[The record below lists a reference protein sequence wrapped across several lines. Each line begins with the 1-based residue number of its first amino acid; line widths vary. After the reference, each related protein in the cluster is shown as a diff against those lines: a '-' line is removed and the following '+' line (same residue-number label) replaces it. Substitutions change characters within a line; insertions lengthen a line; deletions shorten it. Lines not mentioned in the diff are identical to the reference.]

1 MNADRA
7 SSLFWLFVGV
17 VVSVASFRLDLGN
30 FRTPGMG
37 FVPFAAAVLLGLLAL
52 ISFFQPAMEE
62 KTANKPPMFRGTNWR
77 KVLSIFAGLL
87 IYAQVIPL
95 AGYSI
100 STFLLMTVLF
110 WIVEHQNI
118 WKVVIL
124 ALLVTVIT
132 YYVFSKWLNCQFP
145 IGPLGF

>member
-1 MNADRA
+1 MNADRT
-7 SSLFWLFVGV
+7 SSLFWLLVGV

-30 FRTPGMG
+30 FLTPGMG
-37 FVPFAAAVLLGLLAL
+37 FVPFGAAVLLGLLAL
-52 ISFFQPAMEE
+52 ISFFQPTAEE
-62 KTANKPPMFRGTNWR
+62 KTANKPPMFRGTGWG
-77 KVLSIFAGLL
+77 KVLFVFAGLL

-95 AGYSI
+95 AGYNI
-100 STFLLMTVLF
+100 STFLLMTFLF
-110 WIVEHQNI
+110 WIVERQKI

-145 IGPLGF
+145 IGTLGF

>member
-17 VVSVASFRLDLGN
+17 VISVASFRLDVGS

-37 FVPFAAAVLLGLLAL
+37 FMPFGAAALLGLLAV
-52 ISFFQPAMEE
+52 ISFFQAAVKE
-62 KTANKPPMFRGTNWR
+62 KAANKPPLFRGTRWP
-77 KVLSIFAGLL
+77 KVLFVFAGLL
-87 IYAQVIPL
+87 IYVQALPL
-95 AGYSI
+95 AGYNI
-100 STFLLMTVLF
+100 STFLLMTFLF
-110 WIVEHQNI
+110 WIVERQKI
-118 WKVVIL
+118 WKVVVF

-145 IGPLGF
+145 IGPLGI